1 METSFKSLGDYW
13 VAWYANSFQDRDGE
27 FFPQAVLDAD
37 IAAMHK
43 SGEFPELWFG
53 HKSWAKLGR
62 AVTAFR
68 IGRFAVAIG
77 RWYDTPVAK
86 VLKAK
91 IQAHPKWEMSF
102 GFRYADKRQG
112 VFSGVRT
119 FEISVLPPGMAANPY
134 TAFSKGQKAMNVHN
148 PQALA
153 VIEKSLQE
161 MGFDPSTVI
170 ADLQAQATQK
180 AKVLEAA
187 QVASKAMGGPD
198 KAMPGVMLDGVM
210 LDEKMN
216 ELKGMMQSYLD
227 EKMNDM
233 LEKVTA
239 SVLDRVMDAKPPR
252 REEEDEAEV
261 EVELPEAKAAANAN
275 IYDGLALLATELQK
289 MQAQLSGVKANQDR
303 VSQLQTA
310 PPNVLAMMNDLPDPA
325 QTSGAIMRY
334 VGQNGNPPR

>member
-27 FFPQAVLDAD
+27 FFPQQVLDAD

-43 SGEFPELWFG
+43 SGEFPELWYG

-91 IQAHPKWEMSF
+91 IQAHPQWEMSF
-102 GFRYADKRQG
+102 GFRYADKKQG

-134 TAFSKGQKAMNVHN
+134 TAFSKGQKAMNIHSS
-148 PQALA
+148 QALA
-153 VIEKSLQE
+153 VIQKSLQD
-161 MGFDPSTVI
+161 MGFDPAATI
-170 ADLQAQATQK
+170 ADLQNQATEK
-180 AKVLEAA
+180 AKALEAA
-187 QVASKAMGGPD
+187 QVASKAMGGPSSS
-198 KAMPGVMLDGVM
+198 VTLDGAM
-210 LDEKMN
+210 LEEKMN

-227 EKMNDM
+227 EKMNGM
-233 LEKVTA
+233 LEQVTA

-252 REEEDEAEV
+252 RDEEEAEAEV
-261 EVELPEAKAAANAN
+261 EVELPEAKSAADAN

-289 MQAQLSGVKANQDR
+289 LQAQVSGVKASQER

-310 PPNVLAMMNDLPDPA
+310 PANVVAMMNDLPDPR
-325 QTSGAIMRY
+325 QTAGHILSY